1 MLQHNKAR
9 YQPFWSDPLNPIFC
23 LSLIFLAGT
32 LRSLPVQVRLL
43 LVLAAAPRGGGA
55 WRAACR
61 LWGRTESDPTEETQQ
76 QQQQQHTTASKGVYQ
91 FARAVTAKRQ
101 GPRGLNRE
109 TDCS

>member
-43 LVLAAAPRGGGA
+43 LVLAAADCGFIKFSISCAFVLGVGEPHT
-55 WRAACR
+55 
-61 LWGRTESDPTEETQQ
+61 LTPTP
-76 QQQQQHTTASKGVYQ
+76 
-91 FARAVTAKRQ
+91 FALPLCVTV
-101 GPRGLNRE
+101 L
-109 TDCS
+109 

>member
-43 LVLAAAPRGGGA
+43 LVLAAAGGA
-55 WRAACR
+55 QRGAR
-61 LWGRTESDPTEETQQ
+61 FR
-76 QQQQQHTTASKGVYQ
+76 Q
-91 FARAVTAKRQ
+91 FSSPLLLLAEKSEYISIQVN
-101 GPRGLNRE
+101 LN
-109 TDCS
+109 

>member
-43 LVLAAAPRGGGA
+43 LVLAAAGGA
-55 WRAACR
+55 QHGAVRQFSSP
-61 LWGRTESDPTEETQQ
+61 LLLLTEKSEYISIQV
-76 QQQQQHTTASKGVYQ
+76 HY
-91 FARAVTAKRQ
+91 
-101 GPRGLNRE
+101 N
-109 TDCS
+109 

>member
-43 LVLAAAPRGGGA
+43 LVLAAAISYQANVDVHREISGSEQN
-55 WRAACR
+55 
-61 LWGRTESDPTEETQQ
+61 LD
-76 QQQQQHTTASKGVYQ
+76 KG
-91 FARAVTAKRQ
+91 
-101 GPRGLNRE
+101 L
-109 TDCS
+109 SL